1 MRTDATLDHVN
12 PRGSRGELGPA
23 AALESALVLHYPR
36 LVRLAYLALPGDG
49 ERHHRALTAHGIVQ
63 NTLPR
68 SELPGLRTL
77 TARVPISIPI
87 PRPRRRA
94 ASGRGSRGG
103 LGVSSGSG
111 SGISNG
117 GGGAAAG
124 PADAAYAELRLAVL
138 REVLWAPRRRWPGF
152 LAVVLRPRVWGLRLF
167 PVGGGAEELRL
178 AAALRDADPVA
189 RAGYVLMTLEGL
201 TNRQAEAT
209 LAAAGAENCRNAVAA
224 GQRMALVHPAEVAL
238 SGEFDPCTLRTGPVD
253 LPQRRRR
260 IRLAAVLTCGVLVAG
275 AALAA
280 SVVIGGQD
288 KPADSATPAV
298 VATPH
303 GTITLTSVAADLWL
317 HTARLDFTAW
327 PNRSPSGA
335 DGSAVTQALAA
346 WNGSDSGVTK
356 VEPGTIAEAPV
367 APVRVLWNGTLDGAT
382 VVLLADATRLARYTR
397 PDRPTADDPV
407 RLELTRADDSD
418 VTSAGAVL
426 LRSTD
431 AGDRWLIAP
440 WVVEVTTRDFRQ
452 PDVLAKAVGVV
463 NGVTAEVPRP
473 PVSGCASW
481 PSLQL
486 RSSPLVAEHHAFLL
500 TDLGG
505 ITAAHLTFTPAPSHG
520 AAQSPREA
528 TGSDALIALSRL
540 ACGLPALRNQDA
552 KQINTWEFA
561 LQPLPQ
567 SQGTAT
573 WVCTRT
579 DRWDGTGSTV
589 TSFLPP
595 GSAPGEQ
602 TGSETQ
608 GRACSRFSQHI
619 VADTRWRSPQG
630 KQYLLVAGSRHVS
643 SLKIGSNTVAV
654 PDHTAALPAGSAT
667 PTINGVLDIGGTVAP
682 LPRANQ

>member
-1 MRTDATLDHVN
+1 MRTDVILDHGN
-12 PRGSRGELGPA
+12 PPGSRGEPDSV

-68 SELPGLRTL
+68 GAVPGLRTL
-77 TARVPISIPI
+77 TTRLSIPY
-87 PRPRRRA
+87 PRGRSA
-94 ASGRGSRGG
+94 GGQGRGGDG
-103 LGVSSGSG
+103 T
-111 SGISNG
+111 
-117 GGGAAAG
+117 AAG
-124 PADAAYAELRLAVL
+124 LAYAELRLAVL
-138 REVLWAPRRRWPGF
+138 REVLWAPRRRWPGS

-189 RAGYVLMTLEGL
+189 RAAYVLMTLEGL
-201 TNRQAEAT
+201 SNKEAEAT
-209 LAAAGAENCRNAVAA
+209 LAAAGAESCRNAVAVA
-224 GQRMALVHPAEVAL
+224 QRLALVYPAEVAL

-275 AALAA
+275 TALAA
-280 SVVIGGQD
+280 SVVIGGGGD
-288 KPADSATPAV
+288 KPTGSATRTV

-303 GTITLTSVAADLWL
+303 GTITLSSVPADLWL

-327 PNRSPSGA
+327 PDRSAAGA
-335 DGSAVTQALAA
+335 DGSAVSQALAA
-346 WNGSDSGVTK
+346 WNGSDAGVVRAGPSTSS
-356 VEPGTIAEAPV
+356 EAPV
-367 APVRVLWNGTLDGAT
+367 APVRVLWNGKVDGAT

-397 PDRPTADDPV
+397 PVHPTAEDPV

-431 AGDRWLIAP
+431 AGDRWLMAP
-440 WVVEVTTRDFRQ
+440 WVVEVTTRDLRR
-452 PDVLAKAVGVV
+452 PDVLARTVGVV

-473 PVSGCASW
+473 PVGGCASW

-486 RSSPLVAEHHAFLL
+486 RSSPSVAEHHAFLL

-505 ITAAHLTFTPAPSHG
+505 ITAAHLTFTPAPSRG
-520 AAQSPREA
+520 AAQPPREA
-528 TGSDALIALSRL
+528 TGSDALVALSRL
-540 ACGLPALRNQDA
+540 ACGLPALRNQDT
-552 KQINTWEFA
+552 KQINLWEFA

-567 SQGTAT
+567 SRGTAT
-573 WVCTRT
+573 WICTRA
-579 DRWDGTGSTV
+579 DRWDGTGSSV

-595 GSAPGEQ
+595 GNAPAAQ
-602 TGSETQ
+602 TGSQAQ

-619 VADTRWRSPQG
+619 IADTRWRSPQG

-643 SLKIGSNTVAV
+643 SLKVGSATVAA
-654 PDHTAALPAGSAT
+654 PDHTAAVPAGSGT
-667 PTINGVLDIGGTVAP
+667 PAVIGVLDIGGTVAP

>member
-1 MRTDATLDHVN
+1 MRTDVIHDHGN
-12 PRGSRGELGPA
+12 PPGSRGESA
-23 AALESALVLHYPR
+23 SVAALESALVLHYPR

-49 ERHHRALTAHGIVQ
+49 ERHQRALTAHGIVQ

-68 SELPGLRTL
+68 SEVPGLRTL
-77 TARVPISIPI
+77 TTRLPISIPV
-87 PRPRRRA
+87 PRSRRRA
-94 ASGRGSRGG
+94 ASGGG
-103 LGVSSGSG
+103 GG
-111 SGISNG
+111 G
-117 GGGAAAG
+117 GGGAADA
-124 PADAAYAELRLAVL
+124 ADAAYAELRLAVL

-178 AAALRDADPVA
+178 VGALRDADPVA
-189 RAGYVLMTLEGL
+189 RAAYVLMTLEGL
-201 TNRQAEAT
+201 TNRQAQAA

-224 GQRMALVHPAEVAL
+224 GQRMALAYPAEVAL

-253 LPQRRRR
+253 LPRRRRR
-260 IRLAAVLTCGVLVAG
+260 IRLAAVMVCGVLVAG
-275 AALAA
+275 TALAA
-280 SVVIGGQD
+280 SVVIGGGRD
-288 KPADSATPAV
+288 KAAGSATRTIV
-298 VATPH
+298 VTPH
-303 GTITLTSVAADLWL
+303 GTITLTSVPADLWL

-327 PNRSPSGA
+327 PDRSAAGA
-335 DGSAVTQALAA
+335 DGGAVKQALAA
-346 WNGSDSGVTK
+346 WSGSDPGVVKAAPGATSG
-356 VEPGTIAEAPV
+356 APV
-367 APVRVLWNGTLDGAT
+367 GPVRVLWNGESDGAA

-397 PDRPTADDPV
+397 PDHPTAGDPV

-426 LRSTD
+426 LRSTV

-440 WVVEVTTRDFRQ
+440 WVVEVAARDFRR
-452 PDVLAKAVGVV
+452 PDVLAATVGVV
-463 NGVTAEVPRP
+463 DGVTSEVPRP
-473 PVSGCASW
+473 PVDGCVSW

-486 RSSPLVAEHHAFLL
+486 RSSPSVAEHHAFLL

-528 TGSDALIALSRL
+528 TGSDALVALSRL
-540 ACGLPALRNQDA
+540 ACGLPGLRNQDT

-573 WVCTRT
+573 WVCTRA
-579 DRWDGTGSTV
+579 DRWDGTGSAV

-595 GSAPGEQ
+595 GSAPAEQ
-602 TGSETQ
+602 TGSEAQ

-630 KQYLLVAGSRHVS
+630 KQYLLIAGSRHVS
-643 SLKIGSNTVAV
+643 SLKVGAATVAA
-654 PDHTAALPAGSAT
+654 PDHTAALPAGSGT
-667 PTINGVLDIGGTVAP
+667 PTIDGVLDVGGAVAP